1 MKLFFLKLFFPDYYE
16 RLVHFQET
24 KDFILK
30 HFGAYAPFSCGEG
43 WSSTVRSEDPLEILQ
58 AFIARLTNKKRHE

>member
-1 MKLFFLKLFFPDYYE
+1 MKLFIFKLLFPEYYR

-30 HFGAYAPFSCGEG
+30 NFRNYAQFVSGEG
-43 WSSTVRSEDPLEILQ
+43 WSSTVRSEDPLEILK
-58 AFIARLTNKKRHE
+58 AYIELIKYD